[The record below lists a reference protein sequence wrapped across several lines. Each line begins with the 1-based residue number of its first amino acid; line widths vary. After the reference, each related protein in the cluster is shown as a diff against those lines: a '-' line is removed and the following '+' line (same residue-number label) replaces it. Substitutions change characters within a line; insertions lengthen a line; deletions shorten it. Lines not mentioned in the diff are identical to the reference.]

1 MVDQNLLTVFL
12 ALTAV
17 AILIQTGILVGFYL
31 VSTKLS
37 RQVDRALD
45 VTSNVLIPLQ
55 STAENLQKVSAKI
68 AETSTAWTR
77 RAA

>member
-31 VSTKLS
+31 VSTKLN

-45 VTSNVLIPLQ
+45 VTSNVLVPLQ

-68 AETSTAWTR
+68 AEISTAWAR